1 MQQDLMT
8 VTSVGAARGLQNAG
22 FLSYFLE
29 PASPS
34 DVAKKM
40 DMAANLAHHHAKK
53 ALETGLLLEVR
64 REGGKV
70 LYLLAARTFRHPA
83 DLLPTG
89 SPDDRVAHL
98 LDTVKTRFLE
108 VYTRSESTSRYEN
121 LDYTRYVFGSKE
133 KPPLPQPVNPDPILE
148 PYPPHS
154 HVRTLRLSSS
164 AYIALMR
171 ELSRLIDLE
180 KHEDEDSGKA
190 CTVVLL
196 GWGGTLEGDID
207 GSTWHSSFIPAPEP
221 TQNLS

>member
-8 VTSVGAARGLQNAG
+8 VTTVEAARGLQNAG

-53 ALETGLLLEVR
+53 ALEAGLLLKKG

-70 LYLLAARTFRHPA
+70 LYQLAARTFRHPMN
-83 DLLPTG
+83 LLPTG
-89 SPDDRVAHL
+89 SPDDRVSHL
-98 LDTVKTRFLE
+98 LDRVKTRFLE
-108 VYTRSESTSRYEN
+108 VYAHSESTSKYEEF
-121 LDYTRYVFGSKE
+121 DYTRYVFGSKE
-133 KPPLPQPVNPDPILE
+133 KPPLPQPVLTNPILE
-148 PYPPHS
+148 PYPPNS
-154 HVRTLRLSSS
+154 HVRTLRLRSS
-164 AYIALMR
+164 AYISLMR
-171 ELSRLIDLE
+171 ELSRLLDVE

-207 GSTWHSSFIPAPEP
+207 DATWHSSFIPALEP
-221 TQNLS
+221 IQDPS

>member
-8 VTSVGAARGLQNAG
+8 VTSVEAARGLQNAG

-53 ALETGLLLEVR
+53 ALETGLLLEVG

-98 LDTVKTRFLE
+98 LDTVKTRFLK
-108 VYTRSESTSRYEN
+108 VYTHSEATSRYED

-133 KPPLPQPVNPDPILE
+133 KPPLPQPINTNPI
-148 PYPPHS
+148 
-154 HVRTLRLSSS
+154 LRLSSS
-164 AYIALMR
+164 AYVALMR

-180 KHEDEDSGKA
+180 QHQEKESGKA

-207 GSTWHSSFIPAPEP
+207 SATWHSSFIPLLEP
-221 TQNLS
+221 VQDPS

>member
-8 VTSVGAARGLQNAG
+8 VTSVEAARGLQNAG

-108 VYTRSESTSRYEN
+108 VYTRSEATSRYED
-121 LDYTRYVFGSKE
+121 LDYTTYVFGSKE

-148 PYPPHS
+148 PYPPHA
-154 HVRTLRLSSS
+154 HVRTPRLRSS
-164 AYIALMR
+164 AYIALMH

-180 KHEDEDSGKA
+180 QHQDEDVGKA

-196 GWGGTLEGDID
+196 GWGGPLEEDVD

>member
-1 MQQDLMT
+1 M
-8 VTSVGAARGLQNAG
+8 N
-22 FLSYFLE
+22 
-29 PASPS
+29 
-34 DVAKKM
+34 
-40 DMAANLAHHHAKK
+40 
-53 ALETGLLLEVR
+53 
-64 REGGKV
+64 
-70 LYLLAARTFRHPA
+70 
-83 DLLPTG
+83 LLPTG

-98 LDTVKTRFLE
+98 LDKVKTRFLE
-108 VYTRSESTSRYEN
+108 VYTRSESTSRYED

-133 KPPLPQPVNPDPILE
+133 KPPLPQPVNTESILE

-164 AYIALMR
+164 AYVALMR

-207 GSTWHSSFIPAPEP
+207 GSTWRSGFIPLLEP
-221 TQNLS
+221 IQDLS

>member
-1 MQQDLMT
+1 MT
-8 VTSVGAARGLQNAG
+8 VTTVEAARGLQNAG

-53 ALETGLLLEVR
+53 ALETGLLLEVG

-70 LYLLAARTFRHPA
+70 LYQLAARTFRHPA
-83 DLLPTG
+83 NLLPTG

-108 VYTRSESTSRYEN
+108 VYAHSESTSQYEDE
-121 LDYTRYVFGSKE
+121 DYTRYAFGSKE
-133 KPPLPQPVNPDPILE
+133 KPLLPQPVNTDPILE

-154 HVRTLRLSSS
+154 HARTLRLSSS

-171 ELSRLIDLE
+171 ELTRLIDLE
-180 KHEDEDSGKA
+180 PHQEKELGKA

-207 GSTWHSSFIPAPEP
+207 GSTWHCSFIRLETVQDA
-221 TQNLS
+221 S